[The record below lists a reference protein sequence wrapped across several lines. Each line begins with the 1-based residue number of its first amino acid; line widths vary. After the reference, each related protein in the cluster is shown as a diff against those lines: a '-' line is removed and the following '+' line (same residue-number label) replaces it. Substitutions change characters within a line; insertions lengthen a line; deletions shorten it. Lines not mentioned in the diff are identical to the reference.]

1 MPQLPRLPKPGLPKP
16 PSLSKFLRNANPL
29 RTVIEDARESV
40 RAARES
46 IGDVASALRVEDMET
61 VTEPESYESPATK
74 KVEEGTVC
82 TLCSMEHLHQAAG
95 DLAEAM
101 RFARDKGFKDPEA
114 VRRVTHGL
122 VELNEMERFDLSPS
136 ELEKL
141 TPPERQLAEWALS
154 KSRNLRHM
162 INQAIMS
169 RSVDDLNKAAAEAE
183 TVAQEFTQ
191 RLLDLPTTNEECQK
205 CGELENL
212 KTFLE
217 KRREKGV
224 KEYP

>member
-1 MPQLPRLPKPGLPKP
+1 MPRLPKP
-16 PSLSKFLRNANPL
+16 PSLSKFLKNANPI

-46 IGDVASALRVEDMET
+46 ISDVASALRVEEL
-61 VTEPESYESPATK
+61 VTEPESYESPAPQK
-74 KVEEGTVC
+74 QIEEGTAC
-82 TLCSMEHLHQAAG
+82 NLCSQEHFHQTAG

-101 RFARDKGFKDPEA
+101 RFARDKGLKDPEA

-122 VELNEMERFDLSPS
+122 MELNEMERYDLSPS

-169 RSVDDLNKAAAEAE
+169 RSVPDLNKAAAEAE
-183 TVAQEFTQ
+183 TVAQEFTAK
-191 RLLDLPTTNEECQK
+191 LMELPTTNEECQK
-205 CGELENL
+205 CGEMEDLRA
-212 KTFLE
+212 FLE
-217 KRREKGV
+217 KRKREKG
-224 KEYP
+224 